1 MDAVEAHEFIKKY
14 DFEEVIVRKLSTKTQ
29 QVKFSNNEID
39 ITNNWDETGF
49 DIYVTK
55 GRKIYNFDVKN
66 EKDLE
71 KSVINAEKAL
81 RLLEDN
87 PDYFKIN
94 SEKYQYRSRSNR
106 IIKISN
112 FDISQFTKDFLD
124 DNIKFAKRI
133 GGTIYKKSM
142 ELEVVTNYNNFKDLN
157 KSIEFNV
164 RAFNENDIPTQQ
176 SFATSHDDDLEN
188 IYKVGEEL
196 RDHLRM
202 LGKTVQG
209 SEGTYHAV
217 LHPLFF
223 ASIVSYTLPMAS
235 AYQVDSG
242 ISFFAERLNQKIG
255 SSLFT
260 LYDDATDD
268 SMFGSRIADDEGVPT
283 KKTPVIEKG
292 FVKNYLHNTSTAIKF
307 NSESTGNAGII
318 SPTPWQVSVEP
329 GTEDPKE
336 MIESIRDGLYIV
348 NTWYTRFQ
356 DYREGIFSTI
366 PRDGI
371 YRIKNGEVIESWTG
385 MRVSDSLIN
394 IFKGIE
400 GVSRETKKVKWW
412 DETMYSKVPYVYVS
426 KLNITKSK

>member
-1 MDAVEAHEFIKKY
+1 
-14 DFEEVIVRKLSTKTQ
+14 
-29 QVKFSNNEID
+29 
-39 ITNNWDETGF
+39 
-49 DIYVTK
+49 
-55 GRKIYNFDVKN
+55 
-66 EKDLE
+66 
-71 KSVINAEKAL
+71 
-81 RLLEDN
+81 
-87 PDYFKIN
+87 
-94 SEKYQYRSRSNR
+94 
-106 IIKISN
+106 
-112 FDISQFTKDFLD
+112 
-124 DNIKFAKRI
+124 
-133 GGTIYKKSM
+133 
-142 ELEVVTNYNNFKDLN
+142 
-157 KSIEFNV
+157 
-164 RAFNENDIPTQQ
+164 
-176 SFATSHDDDLEN
+176 
-188 IYKVGEEL
+188 
-196 RDHLRM
+196 
-202 LGKTVQG
+202 
-209 SEGTYHAV
+209 
-217 LHPLFF
+217 
-223 ASIVSYTLPMAS
+223 
-235 AYQVDSG
+235 
-242 ISFFAERLNQKIG
+242 LNQKIG

>member
-1 MDAVEAHEFIKKY
+1 MDAQSAFEFIRKR
-14 DFEEVIVRKLSTKTQ
+14 DFDEVVVRKLSTNIQ

-39 ITNNWDETGF
+39 ITNNWNESGF
-49 DIYVTK
+49 DVYVTK
-55 GRKIYNFDVKN
+55 GRKIYNFEVKN
-66 EKDLE
+66 ERELE
-71 KSVINAEKAL
+71 RSVNSAEKAL
-81 RLLEDN
+81 KLLDDN
-87 PDYFKIN
+87 PDYIKIN
-94 SEKYQYRSRSNR
+94 SEKYNYRNR
-106 IIKISN
+106 TNRFVRISE
-112 FDISQFTKDFLD
+112 FEISKFARDFID
-124 DNIKFAKRI
+124 ENIKFAKRI

-142 ELEVVTNYNNFKDLN
+142 ELEVVTNYNSFKDFN
-157 KSIEFNV
+157 AGIEFNV
-164 RAFNENDIPTQQ
+164 RAFNENDVPTQQ
-176 SFATSHDDDLEN
+176 SFATSHDDDLDE
-188 IYKVGEEL
+188 IHMVGEEL

-209 SEGTYHAV
+209 SDGTFAAV

-223 ASIVSYTLPMAS
+223 ASIVSYTIPMAS

-242 ISFFAERLNQKIG
+242 ISFFAGRLNQKIG
-255 SSLFT
+255 SSIFT
-260 LYDDATDD
+260 MYDDATDD

-292 FVKNYLHNTSTAIKF
+292 FVKNYLHNTSTAIKL
-307 NSESTGNAGII
+307 NSQSTGNAGII
-318 SPTPWQVSVEP
+318 SPSPWQVTVEP

-371 YRIKNGEVIESWTG
+371 YRIKNGEIIESWSG
-385 MRVSDSLIN
+385 IRVSDSLIS
-394 IFKGIE
+394 IFKNIE

>member
-14 DFEEVIVRKLSTKTQ
+14 DFEEVIVRKLSTRTQ

-142 ELEVVTNYNNFKDLN
+142 G
-157 KSIEFNV
+157 
-164 RAFNENDIPTQQ
+164 A
-176 SFATSHDDDLEN
+176 
-188 IYKVGEEL
+188 
-196 RDHLRM
+196 
-202 LGKTVQG
+202 
-209 SEGTYHAV
+209 
-217 LHPLFF
+217 
-223 ASIVSYTLPMAS
+223 
-235 AYQVDSG
+235 
-242 ISFFAERLNQKIG
+242 
-255 SSLFT
+255 
-260 LYDDATDD
+260 
-268 SMFGSRIADDEGVPT
+268 
-283 KKTPVIEKG
+283 
-292 FVKNYLHNTSTAIKF
+292 
-307 NSESTGNAGII
+307 
-318 SPTPWQVSVEP
+318 
-329 GTEDPKE
+329 
-336 MIESIRDGLYIV
+336 
-348 NTWYTRFQ
+348 
-356 DYREGIFSTI
+356 
-366 PRDGI
+366 
-371 YRIKNGEVIESWTG
+371 
-385 MRVSDSLIN
+385 
-394 IFKGIE
+394 
-400 GVSRETKKVKWW
+400 
-412 DETMYSKVPYVYVS
+412 
-426 KLNITKSK
+426 